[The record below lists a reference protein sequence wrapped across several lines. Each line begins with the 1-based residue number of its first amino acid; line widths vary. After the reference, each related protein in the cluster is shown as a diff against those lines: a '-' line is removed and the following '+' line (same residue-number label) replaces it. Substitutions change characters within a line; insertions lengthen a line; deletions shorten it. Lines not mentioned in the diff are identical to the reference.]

1 MVAEFFENYS
11 RIPKSSRFNSNK
23 NSWILCL
30 IKFFL
35 QSPELVTKCT
45 IEGLQSCFFE
55 IDRCEVKVFHTGME
69 SDEYFEG
76 KVSTYFT
83 IHDNNNNVF

>member
-1 MVAEFFENYS
+1 M
-11 RIPKSSRFNSNK
+11 
-23 NSWILCL
+23 
-30 IKFFL
+30 
-35 QSPELVTKCT
+35 TKCT

-83 IHDNNNNVF
+83 IHDDNNNVF